1 MAAASQIMKSKRNKI
16 NGASVALITG
26 ASGGIGS
33 ACVRQFLA
41 AGWQVSATALPG
53 LSLERLGGPDVLVVP
68 GDITSDQVRRDIVE
82 RTLFRYGRIDA
93 LVNNA
98 GVGLYG
104 PPSGVE
110 LDLMSR
116 LLEVNVFAAL
126 GMAQAVI
133 PTMRSAGSGSIV
145 NVGSVAA
152 FSSLPWA
159 AAYCASKSALHSL
172 NDSLRR
178 ELRTDGIH
186 VMKICP
192 GIVDTD
198 FRLNVL
204 GGVAPARVARIRR
217 VVTPEAVAAVILNGI
232 TNRRQTVYV
241 PEIGRLFRLVEF
253 VSPRLMDCYM
263 GRLATSADS
272 TLESEWLK
280 KAEQEQ

>member
-1 MAAASQIMKSKRNKI
+1 MKSKRNKI

-41 AGWQVSATALPG
+41 AGWQVSATALSG
-53 LSLERLGGPDVLVVP
+53 LGLECLGGPDVLVVP

-104 PPSGVE
+104 PPSGVA

-133 PTMRSAGSGSIV
+133 PTMRSVGSGSIV

-178 ELRTDGIH
+178 ELRKDGIH

-204 GGVAPARVARIRR
+204 GGVAPARVARIRQ
-217 VVTPEAVAAVILNGI
+217 VVSPEAVAAVILTGI

-263 GRLATSADS
+263 GRLATSEDS
-272 TLESEWLK
+272 TLHSEWLK

>member
-1 MAAASQIMKSKRNKI
+1 MKSKRDG
-16 NGASVALITG
+16 GAVALITG

-33 ACVRQFLA
+33 ACVRRFLE
-41 AGWQVSATALPG
+41 AGWQVSATALSGPR
-53 LSLERLGGPDVLVVP
+53 LERLGGPDVLVVP
-68 GDITSDQVRRDIVE
+68 GDITSDQVRRDVVE
-82 RTLFRYGRIDA
+82 RTLARYGRIDA
-93 LVNNA
+93 LINNA
-98 GVGLYG
+98 GVGLYA
-104 PPSGVE
+104 PPSGVA

-116 LLEVNVFAAL
+116 LLQVNVFAAL

-178 ELRTDGIH
+178 ELRKDGIH
-186 VMKICP
+186 VMGICP

-204 GGVAPARVARIRR
+204 GGIAPARVARIRR
-217 VVTPEAVAAVILNGI
+217 IVSPEAVAAAILNGLI
-232 TNRRQTVYV
+232 KRRQTVYV

-253 VSPRLMDCYM
+253 ISPRLMDWYL
-263 GRLATSADS
+263 GRLSTSTAS
-272 TLESEWLK
+272 TLESKWS
-280 KAEQEQ
+280 KAEQQQS